1 MSTGAVPH
9 IATYRDVTPMVDST
23 CTMITEA
30 LHRSSLWLRMVD
42 GSLPFAGRAA
52 YLEQHWEGLKVLSAA
67 LDTAAISQ
75 TVTGAAMQ
83 EMLVETR
90 DSLGVA
96 LDRSHSTPRWQEHH
110 VTMPS
115 MLQYRRRIAELREL
129 GATVELLAHAVVRL
143 AAVRVCPMPGTVS
156 SRPLPEVT
164 AVFGDEA
171 EELFAEELSAAML
184 MVLAHGSDVCR
195 AYSDY
200 RQAATCA
207 VTAAAI
213 RSSLR

>member
-1 MSTGAVPH
+1 MSAVPH
-9 IATYRDVTPMVDST
+9 LATYRDVTPLVDATCST
-23 CTMITEA
+23 ITEA
-30 LHRSSLWLRMVD
+30 LHGSLLWSRITD

-52 YLEQHWEGLKVLSAA
+52 YLEQHWEGLKVLSSA
-67 LDTAAISQ
+67 LDTAEIAQ
-75 TVTGAAMQ
+75 TVNGAAMLD
-83 EMLVETR
+83 MLTEAR
-90 DSLGVA
+90 DTLGTA
-96 LDRSHSTPRWQEHH
+96 LDRSHATPRWREHH
-110 VTMPS
+110 VTMQS
-115 MLQYRRRIAELREL
+115 MLQYRRRIAELQEL

-143 AAVRVCPMPGTVS
+143 SAVRACPMPGIF
-156 SRPLPEVT
+156 SREELPPVT

-213 RSSLR
+213 RSTLQ